1 MSVVEV
7 IEANLNNNGEKQIK
21 LKKACAYC
29 RVSTDEEEQIN
40 SYNSQIKHYT
50 DMIKNDPELT
60 FVGIYADEGITG
72 TQMKNR
78 DEFLRMIEDA
88 KNKKI
93 DVIIAKSISR
103 FARNTVDTLN
113 TCRLLRNLNID
124 VYFEKENIHTLYMN
138 SEMFLTLYSA
148 FAQAESESTSMNVKM
163 GYRAKMKRG
172 EPCGSIA
179 CYAIDYN
186 KFTKEITINGEKAEV
201 VRKIFKYYLEGYG
214 SSRICNLLESEN
226 ILSPSGGHK
235 WHPSVIKSM
244 ITNVKYVGDI
254 MGQKFYVEDPL
265 THRMVKNRGQKPK
278 YYKKDNHPAIIDRD
292 TWEKA
297 QEIYNKRS
305 IVLKNGEA
313 YCPKYSRR
321 YHYSSK
327 IECGLCHR
335 NYVRRHGSHKHD
347 GKKIYYSVY
356 WRCSEYLA
364 RTGDCDASKGIRE
377 SELDSMF
384 VQLFNEMIENY
395 KFSDDALMKK
405 IETTIYNKKDYNDLK
420 KLDLDEQKLIKKLS
434 HLIDLKLE
442 DETLSDIY
450 HEKESSIKE
459 ELFQIKKRREEI
471 NSIIHNKKQTQERIN
486 QIKELLSETK
496 KLKEFDR
503 EIFDTLIE
511 RIYIGE
517 IKEDNTKDYSIIRFV
532 LKTGELEKYYRGTT
546 KKIPKKIMSFESDE
560 RLCKTTCVS
569 KLERR
574 R

>member
-7 IEANLNNNGEKQIK
+7 IEANLVNNNEKIIK

-29 RVSTDEEEQIN
+29 RVSTDEEEQLT

-50 DMIKNDPELT
+50 DMIKSDPELT

-113 TCRLLRNLNID
+113 TCRLLRELNID

-179 CYAIDYN
+179 CFGLVYDKYN
-186 KFTKEITINGEKAEV
+186 KEISIDEEKAKV
-201 VRKIFKYYLEGYG
+201 VRKIFDYYLLGLG
-214 SSRICNLLESEN
+214 SSRICRKLEEEK
-226 ILSPSGGHK
+226 IPSPSGTFK
-235 WHPSVIKSM
+235 WHPSVIKS
-244 ITNVKYVGDI
+244 ILTNVKYVGDI
-254 MGQKFYVEDPL
+254 VGQKFYVENPL
-265 THRMVKNRGQKPK
+265 THRCVKNRGQKPK
-278 YYKKDNHPAIIDRD
+278 YYKRDNHPAIIDRE
-292 TWEKA
+292 TWDKV
-297 QEIYNKRS
+297 QEIYNNRS
-305 IVLKNGEA
+305 IVLKNGEV

-335 NYVRRHGSHKHD
+335 NYVRKHGSHKSN
-347 GKKIYYSVY
+347 GEKKYYSVY
-356 WRCSEYLA
+356 WRCSEYIA
-364 RTGDCDASKGIRE
+364 KTGECDSAKGIRE
-377 SELDSMF
+377 IELDDMF
-384 VQLFNEMIENY
+384 VQLFNEMIETY
-395 KFSDDALMKK
+395 QHSDDALMKK
-405 IETTIYNKKDYNDLK
+405 IETTIYNKKDYNELK
-420 KLDLDEQKLIKKLS
+420 KLDLEEQKLKKKLS
-434 HLIDLKLE
+434 NLIDLKLE
-442 DETLSDIY
+442 DDSVKDIY
-450 HEKESSIKE
+450 EDKEIMIKE
-459 ELFQIKKRREEI
+459 QLSEIKARKAEI
-471 NSIIHNKKQTQERIN
+471 NSIIHNKKLTQERIN
-486 QIKELLSETK
+486 QIRELLSNTK

-503 EIFDTLIE
+503 EIFENLIE

-517 IKEDNTKDYSIIRFV
+517 LKADNTKDYSIIRFV
-532 LKTGELEKYYRGTT
+532 LKTGDLAKFYRGTT
-546 KKIPKKIMSFESDE
+546 KKVPKKIVSFEPDE
-560 RLCKTTCVS
+560 RFLKAI
-569 KLERR
+569 KM
-574 R
+574 